1 MVLLNFRLFP
11 LGAQPT
17 FLLLKDSC
25 QRVQD
30 VWRRL
35 TRRPTDFDPRSGYFD
50 ADGVAAQ
57 LIAVF
62 GESSGEV
69 AHGVCRQYF
78 QNQPNRGP
86 QSGPI
91 CAAILFPSRYTVIV
105 CVPRAPPGR
114 EYLFFRDRR
123 SGVLT
128 FTGASGGIGKRVVGE
143 QSSKRVPRSWL

>member
-57 LIAVF
+57 LMAVF
-62 GESSGEV
+62 GESPGEV
-69 AHGVCRQYF
+69 AHRVCDSISKTSQTVD
-78 QNQPNRGP
+78 PNRGRFARP
-86 QSGPI
+86 FCSPPDI
-91 CAAILFPSRYTVIV
+91 LLLCVSPAPRPAANIY
-105 CVPRAPPGR
+105 
-114 EYLFFRDRR
+114 FF
-123 SGVLT
+123 VT
-128 FTGASGGIGKRVVGE
+128 AVAAS
-143 QSSKRVPRSWL
+143 